1 MSYSDWQKIDLHLHT
16 DWSRKT
22 KENDYN
28 GAFSVTTLK
37 QKLKENQVS
46 IFSLTDHNIINID
59 AYNDYYDGY
68 NELEDPLLLLG
79 VELDIVVNTET
90 RGEKTYHSLIIFNYS
105 DKVNT
110 ALINDKLEKKFIDK
124 GLDSKLRTLNI
135 DEVIEL
141 FPEEDFFF
149 IPHAGNTKSILD
161 GYKENIED
169 AQKMVLLMPSAFEK
183 VKEAARQQYNKGFDR
198 VLEYDFKEKNDIPYI
213 NFSDNHN
220 IDQYPCT
227 NKGGAES
234 KIHDFYFLKGDK
246 SFEALR
252 LAFIDPESRIKS
264 EKELKEIRPSFNYIE
279 GVKITDNTILEDC
292 ELRFSPHLNTLIGG
306 RSSGKSLLMTIL
318 GDKID
323 SVSVEK
329 KKYDIDFDQIEIK
342 SKFDMLYKDKASITK
357 DEIIYIKQG
366 DIVRYFEE
374 KKLEDLAKEANKTS
388 QYLETK
394 TAFKEHKRT
403 FDEIIEQYLNE
414 YGSCRYE
421 INQKFI
427 LHNATIE
434 NLLSQQFV
442 FKWDKNKVFEIVDK
456 TKSISESKAL
466 LEILNTKHAE
476 LKGKSILE
484 FTEDEIVILNNF
496 QILLNHK
503 VSFIEKLEERNNKK
517 LSFLNFIDPIVAK
530 INSQLTEEARSKSE
544 SRKVVEDLNNNI
556 NKRFKSLASLRN
568 ACIGLQ
574 QFEYSVRHNIEI
586 NEDVKL
592 ILEIE
597 KSQNILDLILEGIQ
611 HGDNSSS
618 LYSNTIDLL
627 NSKKSIKNYNDN
639 SIDSLRKKTRKQL
652 QDLLNSYD
660 NPSDFLEYEN
670 GETSKKNSP
679 GYNSEKY
686 LEIILKNPKSK
697 IIFIDQP
704 EDNLGNKFITDTLVK
719 LIREIKFNKQIFLVT
734 HNPSIVVYGDS
745 ESIIIASNENNKISY
760 RQVVLENQ
768 NAQKEICG
776 ILDGGEYIFN
786 MRSKKYNIKRI
797 LNNN

>member
-1 MSYSDWQKIDLHLHT
+1 MSYSDWQKIDLHIHT

-28 GAFSVTTLK
+28 GSFSISILK

-59 AYNDYYDGY
+59 AYNEYYDGY

-105 DKVNT
+105 DKINA
-110 ALINDKLEKKFIDK
+110 ALISNKLEKKFTEK
-124 GLDSKLRTLNI
+124 GVEYKLRTLSI

-161 GYKENIED
+161 GYKENIAD
-169 AQKMVLLMPSAFEK
+169 AQRMVLLMPSAFEK
-183 VKEAARQQYNKGFDR
+183 VKEAAKQQYNKGFDK

-220 IDQYPCT
+220 INQYPCT
-227 NKGGAES
+227 NKGGVGS
-234 KIHDFYFLKGDK
+234 KNHDFYFLKGDK
-246 SFEALR
+246 SFESLR

-264 EKELKEIRPSFNYIE
+264 DKDLKEIRPSFNYIE
-279 GVKITDNTILEDC
+279 GIKINDNTLLEDC
-292 ELRFSPHLNTLIGG
+292 ELKFSPYLNTLIGG
-306 RSSGKSLLMTIL
+306 RSSGKSLLMSIL

-323 SVSVEK
+323 SVSVDK
-329 KKYDIDFDQIEIK
+329 KKYDIDFDKIEIK
-342 SKFDMLYKDKASITK
+342 SKFDLIYKDKSSITK
-357 DEIIYIKQG
+357 EEIIYIKKG

-374 KKLEDLAKEANKTS
+374 KKLEDLAKEANKTI
-388 QYLETK
+388 QYVETK
-394 TAFKEHKRT
+394 SAFKDHKRI
-403 FDEIIEQYLNE
+403 FDQVIEQYINE
-414 YGSCRYE
+414 YGSCKNQM
-421 INQKFI
+421 NQKFI
-427 LHNATIE
+427 LHNSTIE

-442 FKWDKNKVFEIVDK
+442 FKWDRIKVFEIFDK
-456 TKSISESKAL
+456 TKQISESKDL
-466 LEILNTKHAE
+466 LEILSLKYAE
-476 LKGKSILE
+476 LIKKSILD
-484 FTEDEIVILNNF
+484 FTEGELVILNNF
-496 QILLNHK
+496 LILINQK
-503 VSFIEKLEERNNKK
+503 INFIQKIEDANKK
-517 LSFLNFIDPIVAK
+517 QLSFLNFIDPIISK
-530 INSQLTEEARSKSE
+530 INGQLTEEARSKSE
-544 SRKVVEDLNNNI
+544 SRKVVETLKDNI
-556 NKRFKSLASLRN
+556 NKRFRSLTLLRN
-568 ACIGLQ
+568 ACVGLQ
-574 QFEYSVRHNIEI
+574 LFEYSVRRNIEI

-597 KSQNILDLILEGIQ
+597 KSENILDLILEGIQ
-611 HGDNSSS
+611 NGDNTSS
-618 LYSNTIDLL
+618 LYNNTIDLL
-627 NSKKSIKNYNDN
+627 NSRKSIKNYNDN

-652 QDLLNSYD
+652 QDILNSYD
-660 NPSDFLEYEN
+660 SPSDFLEYKN

-797 LNNN
+797 LINN